1 MPRRRFS
8 KTISQGV
15 GRRILMLF
23 LVAGFLPVLFTI
35 GLAYFEFGRASY
47 VESTN
52 ELRHGA
58 KLHAAEILNR
68 IERASEKAEEISGHY
83 SDTAGFDFGEHAY
96 LLDGIDAVWLTEQ
109 GTVTEVPFGHLSE
122 PMLDNQPD
130 PAFVTAGNTQLSI
143 GVDAGMPYVL
153 LLRTLQSDSERH
165 RILGLALN
173 VEALLG
179 VGGNMPLRTD
189 FCTYLASTGE
199 PLYCTDDR
207 RRPDYAL
214 VEQHGTTGELRP
226 GIEWTTGGESH
237 IAVAWELSL
246 ASRFRAPALDIVASQ
261 PKAVALESTAD
272 FSRILAPAMLLVL
285 VLVALLSLN
294 MIDRSL
300 VPLQRLMTA
309 AKQLATGDLGLRVR
323 LRSDDEYEELAE
335 AFNNMADRLGQ
346 QFDALKAMSDI
357 DRLILSGADSAELA
371 RCLVRN
377 LTGILDISTAAVIAR
392 ENKNSRQAR
401 MITSRGGELSD
412 DEIELPEDLNRT
424 WYQPRQVS
432 LEEVEDS
439 EAPYA
444 GRFRSMGI
452 AYAIVIPVV
461 LEKDLMGMILLA
473 SSSRLSL
480 SDFSTQRCVDLA
492 GRFAVALSSAERAD
506 ALFRK
511 ASFDDLTGLPNR
523 QLLKERLGDMIEAA
537 RHERHSGGILYLDLD
552 RFKEINDV
560 YGHSVGDIV
569 LSQAAERIRSEV
581 RDDDLVARLGGDEFV
596 IVLPRIAGNERL
608 KATAS
613 RILSRMSELFSVFGV
628 NHFVGASIGIA
639 LFPDDGDSVETLLK
653 NADSAMYRAKD
664 AGRNRYEF
672 YNITLNAESRRK
684 IELERDLR
692 AACDAEELE
701 VYYQPQ
707 FSLENGIISGAEA
720 LLRWEHA
727 EHGFVSPREFVPLAE
742 GSELIVKIGR
752 WVIEQACA
760 DLRKV
765 LDARL
770 HPGPVSIN
778 VSARQ
783 LSDPGFVN
791 DVTESLQRHGIH
803 PCYLQL
809 EVTEATVAQN
819 RDIAIDILKRLRHHG
834 VRVAI
839 DDFGTGYSSL
849 SYLQN
854 LPFDVIKI
862 DKSFVD
868 LIGQDESSDNI
879 CRTIIRMARELGKA
893 SIAEG
898 VETADQVEFLENN
911 GCDIVQGYHY
921 SRPLPYDD
929 FYTFVEQ
936 QDFHTLRRKALHLVR

>member
-1 MPRRRFS
+1 MASDRISTTLS
-8 KTISQGV
+8 KGV
-15 GRRILMLF
+15 GRRIVGLF
-23 LVAGFLPVLFTI
+23 FAAGVLPVVLTVA
-35 GLAYFEFGRASY
+35 LAYFEFGRSNY

-52 ELRHGA
+52 ALRDDA
-58 KLHAAEILNR
+58 KLHAAEILQR
-68 IERASEKAEEISGHY
+68 IDSAKQKAEEISRLYNGVP
-83 SDTAGFDFGEHAY
+83 DFDFGEHAY
-96 LLDGIDAVWLTEQ
+96 LLDDIDAIWLTEQ
-109 GTVTEVPFGHLSE
+109 GTVVDVPFGRLSE
-122 PMLDNQPD
+122 AMLDNQPD
-130 PAFVTAGNTQLSI
+130 PAFVTAGNTQLAI
-143 GVDAGMPYVL
+143 GVDAGAPYVL
-153 LLRTLQSDSERH
+153 LLRTLEAGGGQH
-165 RILGLALN
+165 RILGFALN

-179 VGGNMPLRTD
+179 TRGAARPDTD
-189 FCTYLASTGE
+189 FCTYLTATGD

-214 VEQHGTTGELRP
+214 VSEQGPAGELRP
-226 GIEWTTGGESH
+226 GIEWTTGGESQ
-237 IAVAWELSL
+237 VAAAWQLSL
-246 ASRFRAPALDIVASQ
+246 ASRFRAPALDVVASQ
-261 PKAVALESTAD
+261 PKAVALDSNTD
-272 FSRILAPAMLLVL
+272 FNRILLPALMLVL
-285 VLVALLSLN
+285 GLVAYLSMN

-300 VPLQRLMTA
+300 VPLQRLTTA

-323 LRSDDEYEELAE
+323 LRSDDEFEELAD

-377 LTGILDISTAAVIAR
+377 LTGILDINTAAVIAR
-392 ENKNSRQAR
+392 DNKNSREAR
-401 MITSRGGELSD
+401 MITSQNGELTD

-424 WYQPRQVS
+424 WYQPRQVA

-444 GRFRSMGI
+444 DRFRSLGI

-480 SDFSTQRCVDLA
+480 NDFSTQRCVDLA

-523 QLLKERLGDMIEAA
+523 QLLKERLGDMIDAA

-596 IVLPRIAGNERL
+596 VVLPRIAGNERL

-613 RILSRMSELFSVFGV
+613 RILTRMSELFSVFGV

-672 YNITLNAESRRK
+672 YNISLNAESRRK

-742 GSELIVKIGR
+742 GSDLIVKIGR

-760 DLRKV
+760 DLRRV

-791 DVTESLQRHGIH
+791 DVTESLQRNGIH

-809 EVTEATVAQN
+809 EVTETTVAQN

-898 VETADQVEFLENN
+898 VEREDQVEFLETH

-921 SRPLPYDD
+921 SRPLPFGD
-929 FYTFVEQ
+929 FFAFVEG

>member
-1 MPRRRFS
+1 RC
-8 KTISQGV
+8 
-15 GRRILMLF
+15 
-23 LVAGFLPVLFTI
+23 
-35 GLAYFEFGRASY
+35 RAASAR
-47 VESTN
+47 T
-52 ELRHGA
+52 RHSSRGNA
-58 KLHAAEILNR
+58 QRYGSEILIR
-68 IERASEKAEEISGHY
+68 LDDALRKADHIGERYRQTSAFSFE
-83 SDTAGFDFGEHAY
+83 EHAY
-96 LLDGIDAVWLTEQ
+96 MLDNVDAVWLSSNDMPVQ
-109 GTVTEVPFGHLSE
+109 VAYGRPSDS
-122 PMLDNQPD
+122 M
-130 PAFVTAGNTQLSI
+130 LSI
-143 GVDAGMPYVL
+143 LPDRAYLASGNVQLFVDGGSDEAHIV
-153 LLRTLQSDSERH
+153 LLRTLNVSDGTFQT
-165 RILGLALN
+165 LGLALN

-179 VGGNMPLRTD
+179 PREPSAFDSDYCVFEAATGLRL
-189 FCTYLASTGE
+189 FCTDE
-199 PLYCTDDR
+199 R
-207 RRPDYAL
+207 RRPDS
-214 VEQHGTTGELRP
+214 
-226 GIEWTTGGESH
+226 SH
-237 IAVAWELSL
+237 IAELADQGGAIPSIEWMHSGEPQLAAIWKLSL
-246 ASRFRAPALDIVASQ
+246 SRVVRGPALDIVASQ
-261 PKAVALESTAD
+261 PKAKAVESLFDYRHVLTPAL
-272 FSRILAPAMLLVL
+272 LLVFM
-285 VLVALLSLN
+285 LVAVLSLN

-323 LRSDDEYEELAE
+323 LRSGDEFEELAE

-357 DRLILSGADSAELA
+357 DRLILSGAESSELA

-377 LTGILDISTAAVIAR
+377 LTGILDIKTAAVIAR
-392 ENKNSRQAR
+392 DNKNSRQAS
-401 MITSRGGELSD
+401 MITSCNGKLSE
-412 DEIELPEDLNRT
+412 DEIELPEALNRT

-432 LEEVEDS
+432 IDEVEVS

-444 GRFRSMGI
+444 DRFRELGI

-461 LEKDLMGMILLA
+461 LDKDLMGMILLG

-523 QLLKERLGDMIEAA
+523 QLLKERLSDMIEAA
-537 RHERHSGGILYLDLD
+537 RLEKHSGGILYLDLD

-569 LSQAAERIRSEV
+569 LNQAAERIRSEV

-613 RILSRMSELFSVFGV
+613 RILSRMGELFSVFGV
-628 NHFVGASIGIA
+628 NHFVGASVGIA

-653 NADSAMYRAKD
+653 NADSAMYRAKE

-672 YNITLNAESRRK
+672 YNVALNAESRRK

-707 FSLENGIISGAEA
+707 FSLENGVISGAEA
-720 LLRWEHA
+720 LLRWEHS

-742 GSELIVKIGR
+742 GSDLIVKIGR

-760 DLRKV
+760 DMRRI
-765 LDARL
+765 LDAKL

-783 LSDPGFVN
+783 LGDPGFVS
-791 DVTESLQRHGIH
+791 DVIESLQRHAIH

-809 EVTEATVAQN
+809 EVTETTVAQN
-819 RDIAIDILKRLRHHG
+819 RDIAIDILKRLRNHG
-834 VRVAI
+834 
-839 DDFGTGYSSL
+839 
-849 SYLQN
+849 
-854 LPFDVIKI
+854 
-862 DKSFVD
+862 
-868 LIGQDESSDNI
+868 
-879 CRTIIRMARELGKA
+879 IR
-893 SIAEG
+893 
-898 VETADQVEFLENN
+898 
-911 GCDIVQGYHY
+911 
-921 SRPLPYDD
+921 
-929 FYTFVEQ
+929 
-936 QDFHTLRRKALHLVR
+936 

>member
-1 MPRRRFS
+1 MPGR
-8 KTISQGV
+8 KISTTLTQGV
-15 GRRILMLF
+15 GRRILVLF
-23 LVAGFLPVLFTI
+23 LVASVLPVVF
-35 GLAYFEFGRASY
+35 
-47 VESTN
+47 
-52 ELRHGA
+52 
-58 KLHAAEILNR
+58 
-68 IERASEKAEEISGHY
+68 
-83 SDTAGFDFGEHAY
+83 TAGFAHYEFSRTSYNEAITSLRSGAKQYGLEVRRRLNEASRKAEFIGRLYIDDSGFRLDEHAY
-96 LLDGIDAVWLTEQ
+96 LLDNIDALWLTAPDKS
-109 GTVTEVPFGHLSE
+109 VEVPYGRPRDAILSIA
-122 PMLDNQPD
+122 PD
-130 PAFVTAGNTQLSI
+130 PAFAAAGNTQLNI
-143 GVDAGMPYVL
+143 DHDGGEPHVV
-153 LLRTLQSDSERH
+153 LLRTVAAEGGDVRT
-165 RILGLALN
+165 LGLSLN

-179 VGGNMPLRTD
+179 PRENIAFDSD
-189 FCTYLASTGE
+189 FCVFVARTGAA
-199 PLYCTDDR
+199 LYCSDDR
-207 RRPDYAL
+207 RRPDHAQITRDA
-214 VEQHGTTGELRP
+214 EADGSRP
-226 GIEWTTGGESH
+226 GISWNAGGE
-237 IAVAWELSL
+237 AQVAAIWQLSL
-246 ASRFRAPALDIVASQ
+246 NNALRAPALDIVASQ
-261 PKAVALESTAD
+261 HEAQAFESNAN
-272 FSRILAPAMLLVL
+272 FRYVLVPAIALVL
-285 VLVALLSLN
+285 VLVAILSLN
-294 MIDRSL
+294 MIDSSL
-300 VPLQRLMTA
+300 VPLQRLMAA
-309 AKQLATGDLGLRVR
+309 AKQLATGDLDLRVR
-323 LRSDDEYEELAE
+323 LRSGDEFEELAD
-335 AFNNMADRLGQ
+335 AFNDMADRLGQ

-377 LTGILDISTAAVIAR
+377 LTAILDIRTAAVIAR
-392 ENKNSRQAR
+392 EDKSSRQAR
-401 MITSRGGELSD
+401 MVTSRNGELSED
-412 DEIELPEDLNRT
+412 DIELPEDLNRS
-424 WYQPRQVS
+424 WYQPRQVT
-432 LEEVEDS
+432 LGEVDPS

-444 GRFRSMGI
+444 DRFRSMGM

-461 LEKDLMGMILLA
+461 LDKDLMGMILLG

-523 QLLKERLGDMIEAA
+523 QLLKERLGDMIDAA
-537 RHERHSGGILYLDLD
+537 RHEKHSGGILYLDLD

-569 LSQAAERIRSEV
+569 LNQAAERIRSEV
-581 RDDDLVARLGGDEFV
+581 RDDDLVARLGGDEFI

-613 RILSRMSELFSVFGV
+613 RILPRMSELFSVFGV

-653 NADSAMYRAKD
+653 NADSAMYRAKE

-672 YNITLNAESRRK
+672 YNVALNAESRRK

-692 AACDAEELE
+692 AACDAEDLD

-707 FSLENGIISGAEA
+707 FSLDSGVISGAEA

-742 GSELIVKIGR
+742 GSDLIVKIGR
-752 WVIEQACA
+752 WVVEQACS
-760 DLRKV
+760 DLRKMV
-765 LDARL
+765 DAEL

-783 LSDPGFVN
+783 LGDPGFVN
-791 DVTESLQRHGIH
+791 DVVESLQRHGIH

-809 EVTEATVAQN
+809 EVTETTVAQN
-819 RDIAIDILKRLRHHG
+819 RDIAIDILNRLRHYG

-868 LIGQDESSDNI
+868 LIGKDESSDNI

-898 VETADQVEFLENN
+898 VESEDQVEFLETH
-911 GCDIVQGYHY
+911 GCDIVQGYHF
-921 SRPLPYDD
+921 SRPLPMDEFFAFIKD
-929 FYTFVEQ
+929 
-936 QDFHTLRRKALHLVR
+936 QDFHTLRRQALHLVR

>member
-1 MPRRRFS
+1 MVMRQVS
-8 KTISQGV
+8 TTITRGV
-15 GRRILMLF
+15 GRRILVLF
-23 LVAGFLPVLFTI
+23 LLAGILPVLFTA
-35 GLAYFEFGRASY
+35 GLSHYEYGRASY
-47 VESTN
+47 AESALK
-52 ELRHGA
+52 LRGGA
-58 KLHAAEILNR
+58 RHYGSEILMR
-68 IERASEKAEEISGHY
+68 FDDAVRKAGYIGELYRDSAPV
-83 SDTAGFDFGEHAY
+83 SLDEHAY
-96 LLDGIDAVWLTEQ
+96 LLENVDAVWLSATDQPIRIPYGRPTEAM
-109 GTVTEVPFGHLSE
+109 LSI
-122 PMLDNQPD
+122 LPD
-130 PAFVTAGNTQLSI
+130 RAFLAGGNTQLFI
-143 GVDAGMPYVL
+143 DGEGAKTQIV
-153 LLRTLQSDSERH
+153 LLRTLAADEQRLET
-165 RILGLALN
+165 LGLALN
-173 VEALLG
+173 VESILG
-179 VGGNMPLRTD
+179 PRESAAFASD
-189 FCTYLASTGE
+189 FCVFAAASGAS
-199 PLYCTDDR
+199 LYCADDR
-207 RRPDYAL
+207 RRPNYAL
-214 VEQHGTTGELRP
+214 LAQSALEEGASP
-226 GIEWTTGGESH
+226 GVEWTLKGEPQLAAIWRQSLSG
-237 IAVAWELSL
+237 IA
-246 ASRFRAPALDIVASQ
+246 RGPALDIVASQ
-261 PKAVALESTAD
+261 PKALAVESMVNY
-272 FSRILAPAMLLVL
+272 RHVLLPAIVLVF
-285 VLVALLSLN
+285 VLVAVLSLN

-323 LRSDDEYEELAE
+323 LRSGDEFEELAE

-357 DRLILSGADSAELA
+357 DRLILSGAESSELA

-377 LTGILDISTAAVIAR
+377 LTGILDINTAAVIAR
-392 ENKNSRQAR
+392 ENKSSRQAT
-401 MITSRGGELSD
+401 MITSRGGKLSE

-432 LEEVEDS
+432 IEEVELS

-444 GRFRSMGI
+444 ERFRELGI

-461 LEKDLMGMILLA
+461 LEKDLMGMILLG
-473 SSSRLSL
+473 SSTRLSL
-480 SDFSTQRCVDLA
+480 NDFSTQRCVELA

-523 QLLKERLGDMIEAA
+523 QLLNERLGDMIDAA
-537 RHERHSGGILYLDLD
+537 RHEKYSGGILYLDLD
-552 RFKEINDV
+552 RFKEINDA

-569 LSQAAERIRSEV
+569 LSQAAERVRSEV

-613 RILSRMSELFSVFGV
+613 RILTRMSELFSVFGV

-653 NADSAMYRAKD
+653 NADSAMYRAKE
-664 AGRNRYEF
+664 AGRSRFEF
-672 YNITLNAESRRK
+672 YNVALNAESRRK

-692 AACDAEELE
+692 AACHAEELD
-701 VYYQPQ
+701 VYYQPL
-707 FSLENGIISGAEA
+707 FSLENGVISGAEA
-720 LLRWEHA
+720 LLRWEHS

-742 GSELIVKIGR
+742 GSDLIVRIGR
-752 WVIEQACA
+752 WVVEQACA
-760 DLRKV
+760 DLRRI
-765 LDARL
+765 LDAKL

-783 LSDPGFVN
+783 LGDPGFVN
-791 DVTESLQRHGIH
+791 DVIESLQRHAIH

-809 EVTEATVAQN
+809 EVTETTVAQN
-819 RDIAIDILKRLRHHG
+819 RDIAIDILKRLRNHG
-834 VRVAI
+834 IRIAI

-868 LIGQDESSDNI
+868 LIGKDESSDNI

-898 VETADQVEFLENN
+898 VEEEAQVEFLEAN

-921 SRPLPYDD
+921 SRPLPMDEFFKFIED
-929 FYTFVEQ
+929 
-936 QDFHTLRRKALHLVR
+936 QDFHTLRRQALHLVR